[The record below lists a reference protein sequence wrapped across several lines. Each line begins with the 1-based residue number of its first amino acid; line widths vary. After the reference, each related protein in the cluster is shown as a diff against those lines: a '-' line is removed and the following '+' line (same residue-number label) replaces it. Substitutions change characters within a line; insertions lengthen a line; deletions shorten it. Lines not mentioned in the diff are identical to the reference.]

1 MGDILTEA
9 QIQLEDAY
17 EAFENVQSIHQVVY
31 ASQDA
36 MSALLY
42 LQLVAA
48 HHDEKLKTDVTEL
61 SRKLISNTAALTNTE
76 IGNHGELENPT
87 AVEDI
92 RLTIDEARSVAWELR
107 DYRDDSDF
115 DLEEVRDWTTAD
127 ERFQAIGR
135 AMYRHPEVT
144 KNTLEEIFRLE
155 PDLEPPY
162 GQIQSK

>member
-9 QIQLEDAY
+9 QIQLEEAY
-17 EAFENVQSIHQVVY
+17 EAFESVQSVHQVVY

-48 HHDEKLKTDVTEL
+48 RHDEKLKADLTEL
-61 SRKLISNTAALTNTE
+61 SQNLLSNIAALTDTE
-76 IGNHGELENPT
+76 IGNHSELENPA
-87 AVEDI
+87 AVEDV

-107 DYRDDSDF
+107 DYRDDPDF
-115 DLEEVRDWTTAD
+115 DLEEMRNWTTAD
-127 ERFQAIGR
+127 ERFQEIGR
-135 AMYRHPEVT
+135 AMYRHPDVT
-144 KNTLEEIFRLE
+144 KETLEELFRLE

-162 GQIQSK
+162 GRIQTR

>member
-17 EAFENVQSIHQVVY
+17 EAFENVQSVHQVVY
-31 ASQDA
+31 ASQDT

-48 HHDEKLKTDVTEL
+48 HHDEKLKADVTEL
-61 SRKLISNTAALTNTE
+61 SQNLISNISALTNTE

-87 AVEDI
+87 AVDDV

-107 DYRDDSDF
+107 DYRDDPDF
-115 DLEEVRDWTTAD
+115 DLEEIRNWTTAD

-135 AMYRHPEVT
+135 AMYRHPEIT
-144 KNTLEEIFRLE
+144 KSTLEELFRLE
-155 PDLEPPY
+155 SDLEPPF
-162 GQIQSK
+162 GRIQTD

>member
-17 EAFENVQSIHQVVY
+17 EAFENVQSVHQVVY
-31 ASQDA
+31 ASQEA

-48 HHDEKLKTDVTEL
+48 HHDEKLKADVTEL
-61 SRKLISNTAALTNTE
+61 SQNLTSNIAVLTDTE

-87 AVEDI
+87 AVDDV

-107 DYRDDSDF
+107 DYRDDTDF
-115 DLEEVRDWTTAD
+115 DLEEMRNWTTAD

-144 KNTLEEIFRLE
+144 KETLEELFRLE

-162 GQIQSK
+162 GQVQSE

>member
-9 QIQLEDAY
+9 QIKLEEAY
-17 EAFENVQSIHQVVY
+17 EAFESVQSVHQVVY

-48 HHDEKLKTDVTEL
+48 HHDEKLKADLTEL
-61 SRKLISNTAALTNTE
+61 SQNLLSNIASLADTE

-87 AVEDI
+87 AVEDA

-107 DYRDDSDF
+107 DYRDDPDF
-115 DLEEVRDWTTAD
+115 DLEEMRNWTTAD
-127 ERFQAIGR
+127 ERFQEIGR

-144 KNTLEEIFRLE
+144 KNTLEELFRLE

-162 GQIQSK
+162 GRIQTR

>member
-17 EAFENVQSIHQVVY
+17 ETFESVQSVHQVVY

-48 HHDEKLKTDVTEL
+48 HHDEKLKADVTEL
-61 SRKLISNTAALTNTE
+61 SQNLLSNTAALTDTG

-87 AVEDI
+87 AVEDV

-107 DYRDDSDF
+107 DYRDDPGF
-115 DLEEVRDWTTAD
+115 NLEEMRNWTTAD

-144 KNTLEEIFRLE
+144 KDTLEELFRLE
-155 PDLEPPY
+155 PDLEPPF
-162 GQIQSK
+162 GRIQSE

>member
-17 EAFENVQSIHQVVY
+17 EAFENVQSVHQVVY

-48 HHDEKLKTDVTEL
+48 HHDEKLKADVTEL
-61 SRKLISNTAALTNTE
+61 SQNLLSNTAALTDTE

-87 AVEDI
+87 AVEDV
-92 RLTIDEARSVAWELR
+92 RLTIDEARNVAWELR
-107 DYRDDSDF
+107 DYRDDPDF
-115 DLEEVRDWTTAD
+115 DLEEMRNWTTAD

-135 AMYRHPEVT
+135 AMYRHPGVT
-144 KNTLEEIFRLE
+144 KDTLEELFHLE
-155 PDLEPPY
+155 PGLEPPY
-162 GQIQSK
+162 GRLQSE